1 MRISYLCIK
10 LIQSIRFI
18 NFDLRIIKLSILTY
32 KEKNALIK
40 KLWEMHKIDR
50 EKVTQ
55 LATNRLITT
64 ITWIRFN

>member
-1 MRISYLCIK
+1 MK

-18 NFDLRIIKLSILTY
+18 NFNIRIIKLSILTY

-40 KLWEMHKIDR
+40 KLWEMLTIDR

-55 LATNRLITT
+55 LATNRLIMT